1 MSSSRNSPVIV
12 VAGASSLLGGEVKS
26 LLEESKFAG
35 WEVRLVDEER
45 AAGTLTE
52 VGGEAALIQ
61 KIDEE
66 SFKDARFVFVAGS
79 PGFARQVLAAAK
91 GSGGAIIDLSRASL
105 SDPDAV
111 PWFPKIAELSGKIV
125 AKNAKVYSVF
135 STAGAALS
143 AIALVALR
151 LDLQRLVAAV
161 FRPASDAE
169 RAGIE
174 ELETQTSQ
182 LLSFQTIGNPVFGT
196 QTAFNMLPRYGESG
210 QDLSRSLLEIRAE
223 ISAAVGI
230 AEEDQ
235 KISVNVLHAP
245 VFYGSTFT
253 ANVDLGSA
261 ATADAFAEALQAAG
275 FTLVP
280 KEEAGPSNVSVA
292 GENSLFV
299 TVPRA
304 DAVRANSFWLFGAG
318 DNLRVPAYNGIKL
331 AEWLDG

>member
-12 VAGASSLLGGEVKS
+12 IAGASSLLGGEVKS

-35 WEVRLVDEER
+35 WEVRLVDEEQ

-61 KIDEE
+61 KIEEE
-66 SFKDARFVFVAGS
+66 SFRGARFVFVAGS
-79 PGFARQVLAAAK
+79 AGFARQVLAAAK
-91 GSGGAIIDLSRASL
+91 VSGATIIDFSRASL

-111 PWFPKIAELSGKIV
+111 PWFPKIAELTGKSV

-135 STAGAALS
+135 STAGASLS
-143 AIALVALR
+143 AVALVALR
-151 LDLQRLVAAV
+151 LDLQRLTAVV
-161 FRPASDAE
+161 FRPTSDAE

-182 LLSFQTIGNPVFGT
+182 LLSFQTVGNPVFGT
-196 QTAFNMLPRYGESG
+196 QTAFNLLPRYGESG
-210 QDLSRSLLEIRAE
+210 QDLFRSLLEVRAE
-223 ISAAVGI
+223 ISAAVGVT
-230 AEEDQ
+230 EEDQ
-235 KISVNVLHAP
+235 RISLNVLHAP

-253 ANVDLGSA
+253 ANVDLGPT
-261 ATADAFAEALQAAG
+261 ATVDAFSDGLRGAG

-280 KEEAGPSNVSVA
+280 NEEPGPSNVSVA
-292 GENSLFV
+292 GENGLFV
-299 TVPRA
+299 TAPRS
-304 DAVRANSFWLFGAG
+304 DVVRANSFWIFGAG